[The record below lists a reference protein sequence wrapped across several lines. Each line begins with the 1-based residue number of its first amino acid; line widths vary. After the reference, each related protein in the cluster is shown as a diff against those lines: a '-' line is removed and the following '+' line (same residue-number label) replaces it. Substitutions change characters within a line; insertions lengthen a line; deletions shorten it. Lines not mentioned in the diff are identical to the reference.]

1 MCFTITAVLSFSEN
15 VYENNFMEVVFQSI
29 VTEDSERKGFISLL
43 LLRNSDYNGQHSGKI
58 LKR

>member
-1 MCFTITAVLSFSEN
+1 MCFTITAVLSFSER

-29 VTEDSERKGFISLL
+29 VTQDSERKSFVSLL
-43 LLRNSDYNGQHSGKI
+43 LLRNIDYNGQHSGKI